1 MAFEFCCVIKKRL
14 VASLNDIFE
23 NLLNLFLSLVFQIKI
38 IGLPLCE
45 PLLKFWILLTPL
57 INLHGFASLARSMSA
72 PRATSFFSR
81 VS

>member
-1 MAFEFCCVIKKRL
+1 
-14 VASLNDIFE
+14 
-23 NLLNLFLSLVFQIKI
+23 
-38 IGLPLCE
+38 
-45 PLLKFWILLTPL
+45 LLKFWILLTPL